1 MAVCPALGLLVAS
14 NSDDNTLCVF
24 PLSHAVLTAMS
35 DGAMG
40 GLVKE
45 CTLGGPDSPAP
56 MQFKFS
62 DGFSSGGMAFTGP
75 ATSRL
80 LLLTDAGHNAV
91 HIIDVAGRA
100 HMGYVAA
107 PGTISGPRGVAA
119 RGSLV
124 VAVSAWRGYDDGRVP
139 GVV

>member
-1 MAVCPALGLLVAS
+1 
-14 NSDDNTLCVF
+14 
-24 PLSHAVLTAMS
+24 
-35 DGAMG
+35 
-40 GLVKE
+40 
-45 CTLGGPDSPAP
+45 
-56 MQFKFS
+56 
-62 DGFSSGGMAFTGP
+62 MAFTGP

-124 VAVSAWRGYDDGRVP
+124 VAVSAWRGYEYDDGRVP